1 VSQPETQVNFCK
13 HIRPL
18 FLSSP
23 STIIFIANYRTM
35 KKIIA
40 SILILAVASTSF
52 AQTSKQN
59 AKVESKEVKKEPLP
73 ALVAAPTQNTTETK
87 TDSTP
92 PNPNAAKMSFKEETY
107 NFSEI
112 PEGPQVTHEFKFSNT
127 GKEPLILSNVRAS
140 CGCTTPSWPKEPV
153 LPGKDAV
160 ILVTYNTQ
168 GRPGSFNKTITI
180 TSNANEPNKI
190 ISIKGEVVKAE
201 PEKSVPL
208 EQPSLLSPKN

>member
-1 VSQPETQVNFCK
+1 
-13 HIRPL
+13 
-18 FLSSP
+18 
-23 STIIFIANYRTM
+23 M

-40 SILILAVASTSF
+40 SLFILAVASASF
-52 AQTSKQN
+52 AQASKQN
-59 AKVESKEVKKEPLP
+59 AKVESKEIKKETLP
-73 ALVAAPTQNTTETK
+73 TGVAAPTTNTGETK
-87 TDSTP
+87 TETAP
-92 PNPNAAKMSFKEETY
+92 PNPNAAKLNFKEESY

-168 GRPGSFNKTITI
+168 GRPGAFTKTITI
-180 TSNANEPNKI
+180 TSNADEPNKI
-190 ISIKGEVVKAE
+190 ITIKGEVVKAE

-208 EQPSLLSPKN
+208 EKPSLLSPKN